1 VGVRRRTSTLV
12 ASAGLILLACGLF
25 ALAWEFLFTWA
36 LSGGT
41 YPGPVYAVSLP
52 LTVAGI
58 VCVLTGRRLGRDR
71 PRSVH
76 HHATP

>member
-1 VGVRRRTSTLV
+1 M

-52 LTVAGI
+52 LTVAAT
-58 VCVLTGRRLGRDR
+58 VCALAGKRLGRDR
-71 PRSVH
+71 TGSAAAH
-76 HHATP
+76 QQAAS